1 MNSSVTAES
10 ETSVMSS
17 SCFAMSESSRSN
29 GPSKFVSATRK
40 PGADASAT
48 PSSAGTV
55 AGALLPPGALPGAL
69 TPGTL
74 SPDRRSSEAGSAS
87 GDRATEDQLPRE
99 LPVRLRRLV
108 VGRELGDGR
117 RRDGG
122 VGELHGA
129 GDHRLEHLLAEG
141 VDDALE
147 HLTGVQRARVV
158 HGGQDAVELDG
169 GVQPVAHL
177 VDRLNEE
184 RDAAQGEV
192 LALERDDH
200 AVAGGQ
206 RVH

>member
-1 MNSSVTAES
+1 MNSSVTADS
-10 ETSVMSS
+10 VTSVMSS
-17 SCFAMSESSRSN
+17 SCFAMSESSRSK
-29 GPSKFVSATRK
+29 GPSKFDSATRN
-40 PGADASAT
+40 PVPDAAGAPCAT
-48 PSSAGTV
+48 GTV
-55 AGALLPPGALPGAL
+55 ASEACS
-69 TPGTL
+69 PGT
-74 SPDRRSSEAGSAS
+74 GSAS

-122 VGELHGA
+122 VGELDGA
-129 GDHRLEHLLAEG
+129 GDHRLEHLLTEG
-141 VDDALE
+141 VDDPLE

-169 GVQPVAHL
+169 GVQPIAHL
-177 VDRLNEE
+177 VDRLDEE

-192 LALERDDH
+192 LALEWDDH

-206 RVH
+206 RVHRQETQG